1 MDISRLVY
9 SVHDPC
15 RVRNHLEDNHFTYVH
30 LYEAS
35 IQISGRAVEA
45 IVIDLVIR
53 LPYSELSNSIFLA
66 YHSILSADR
75 LNRSFSRSEMRPLPD
90 YRIPFQLV
98 NLGTSSAVAS
108 SSRSTLSSAPRPRP
122 PCSPN
127 CLGRSLHTTSPR
139 LAKVKSH
146 YEALSLQK
154 NATKQQVKARFYE
167 VSISSLIRSL
177 LTNSC
182 QRNITLMRLEGIKID
197 SWRSMMRI
205 IH

>member
-1 MDISRLVY
+1 
-9 SVHDPC
+9 
-15 RVRNHLEDNHFTYVH
+15 
-30 LYEAS
+30 
-35 IQISGRAVEA
+35 VEA

-66 YHSILSADR
+66 PYSILSSDR
-75 LNRSFSRSEMRPLPD
+75 LYWSLNRSEMRLLPD

-108 SSRSTLSSAPRPRP
+108 SSRSTLSAAPRPRLS
-122 PCSPN
+122 CSPN
-127 CLGRSLHTTSPR
+127 CFGRSLHTTSPR

-167 VSISSLIRSL
+167 VSISSLVGSL
-177 LTNSC
+177 LTSSC
-182 QRNITLMRLEGIKID
+182 RRNITLMRLEGIKID
-197 SWRSMMRI
+197 F
-205 IH
+205 